1 MTFGILDL
9 IVNVSVIFGEY
20 IDLRIF
26 SFKNHQKITFIL
38 IHSFSKKRLNPIIP
52 VNIKRTSAINCNF
65 ESYRFTI

>member
-38 IHSFSKKRLNPIIP
+38 IHSFSKKEVKPHN
-52 VNIKRTSAINCNF
+52 TSKYKKDIC
-65 ESYRFTI
+65 YKL